1 MSRRACHTV
10 TTTGP
15 LTDGRDA
22 MSPLPA
28 ALPPFDVPTPTGAY
42 AAVSTGPVG
51 TAGTLAAERSW
62 STYTVRPG
70 DTLYDIAERHGTTVQ
85 ALVARNALAQ
95 GGRWLTPGQRVMV
108 PGKVTS
114 AAGSETTRTST
125 DTRTATSATRS
136 ASVTVR
142 PGDTLSHIAAAPRR
156 HRPGAGQGQR
166 HRQPSADLPRPAAH
180 GPRSGGSASPEPTTA
195 TARKPSGSAP
205 STSTRRSTTAGAT
218 VTVRPGDTLSHIA
231 ARHEVSLDALLAA
244 NPGLDPR
251 RLWVGQ
257 KVVVPG
263 GSSSSQ
269 QPARPWTQDTI
280 GDTKKGERVPDTFLH
295 YTYSSA
301 VARSAAANREYLA
314 EVPVPSQAETKKLVT
329 DISRR
334 HGVDPKL
341 MLALSYQESGWSQR
355 AVSPANAIGI
365 MQVIPASGDWAS
377 ALVGR
382 DLNLL
387 DPQDNVTAGVVIMR
401 ALQRSA
407 ETEQEAIGG
416 YYQGLASVNKHG
428 LFADTKHYVSSIRTL
443 RDRM

>member
-142 PGDTLSHIAAAPRR
+142 PGDTLSHIAARHGVTVRELAKANGIANPRLIF
-156 HRPGAGQGQR
+156 PGQR
-166 HRQPSADLPRPAAH
+166 LTVP
-180 GPRSGGSASPEPTTA
+180 GPGGSASPEPTTA

>member
-1 MSRRACHTV
+1 
-10 TTTGP
+10 
-15 LTDGRDA
+15 

-28 ALPPFDVPTPTGAY
+28 ALPPFDVPAPTGAH
-42 AAVSTGPVG
+42 AAVSTGPAA
-51 TAGTLAAERSW
+51 TASTLATERSW

-70 DTLYDIAERHGTTVQ
+70 DTLYDIAEKHGTTVQ
-85 ALVARNALAQ
+85 ALVARNSLAQ

-108 PGKVTS
+108 PGKAAS
-114 AAGSETTRTST
+114 ASSSDKPRSST
-125 DTRTATSATRS
+125 DTRTSASHTRS
-136 ASVTVR
+136 TATVTVR
-142 PGDTLSHIAAAPRR
+142 PGDTLSQLAARHGVTVSDLAKANGISNPRLIYPGQKLTV
-156 HRPGAGQGQR
+156 PGAER
-166 HRQPSADLPRPAAH
+166 SSARDQQTSTSR
-180 GPRSGGSASPEPTTA
+180 GSSGTGLA
-195 TARKPSGSAP
+195 TAKAK
-205 STSTRRSTTAGAT
+205 TTGAT

-244 NPGLDPR
+244 NSGLDPR

-257 KVVVPG
+257 KVVIPG

-269 QPARPWTQDTI
+269 QPVRPWTQDTI
-280 GDTKKGERVPDTFLH
+280 GDTKKGEQVPDTFLH

-401 ALQRSA
+401 ALLRSA
-407 ETEQEAIGG
+407 GTEQEAIGG

-428 LFADTKHYVSSIRTL
+428 LFADTKHYVSSVRAL

>member
-1 MSRRACHTV
+1 
-10 TTTGP
+10 
-15 LTDGRDA
+15 

-28 ALPPFDVPTPTGAY
+28 ALPPFDVPTPTGAH
-42 AAVSTGPVG
+42 AAVSTGPAA

-62 STYTVRPG
+62 SSYTVRPG
-70 DTLYDIAERHGTTVQ
+70 DTLYDIAEKHGTTVQ
-85 ALVARNALAQ
+85 ALVARNSLAQ

-108 PGKVTS
+108 PGKAN
-114 AAGSETTRTST
+114 AASGSDQTRAST
-125 DTRTATSATRS
+125 DTRTSATRS
-136 ASVTVR
+136 
-142 PGDTLSHIAAAPRR
+142 
-156 HRPGAGQGQR
+156 
-166 HRQPSADLPRPAAH
+166 
-180 GPRSGGSASPEPTTA
+180 SG
-195 TARKPSGSAP
+195 
-205 STSTRRSTTAGAT
+205 T

-231 ARHEVSLDALLAA
+231 ARHGVGVGDLARANGIANPRLIFPGQKLTVPGAQGSASSSPTRQSSTARSASSSGKSRAPVGTTATGATVTVRPGDTLSHIAGRHGVSLDALLAA
-244 NPGLDPR
+244 NSGVDPR

-263 GSSSSQ
+263 SSSSSSRQ
-269 QPARPWTQDTI
+269 QPVRPWTQDTI
-280 GDTKKGERVPDTFLH
+280 GDAKKDEKVPDTFLH

-329 DISRR
+329 DVARR

-377 ALVGR
+377 TLVGR

-401 ALQRSA
+401 ALLRSA
-407 ETEQEAIGG
+407 GTEQEAIGG

-428 LFADTKHYVSSIRTL
+428 LFSDTKHYVSSIRAL
-443 RDRM
+443 RERM